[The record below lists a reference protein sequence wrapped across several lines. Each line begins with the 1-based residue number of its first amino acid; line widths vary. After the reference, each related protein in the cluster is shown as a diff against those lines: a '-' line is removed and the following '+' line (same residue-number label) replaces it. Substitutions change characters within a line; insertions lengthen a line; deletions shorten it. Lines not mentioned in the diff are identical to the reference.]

1 MSEYA
6 GTSFIVPDTTSA
18 LPPELE
24 GKMVFIT
31 GTLGARLFGVED
43 TYRKNG
49 SAVIPFK
56 PAELEVLNSLRNLD
70 PAFSRT
76 ARLVGSVLVA
86 TSPSFD
92 AMVSTAR
99 IKSVHLTDVL
109 ASLDSTS
116 RLKQSVDDKL
126 AGHTPNQKEQRALLS
141 HLYDVGRGL
150 RAQALEGKGGVVPD
164 TEDAADAPSP
174 EPEVE

>member
-1 MSEYA
+1 MSEYS

-31 GTLGARLFGVED
+31 GTLGTRLLGVED
-43 TYRKNG
+43 TYRKSG
-49 SAVIPFK
+49 SSVIPFK
-56 PAELEVLNSLRNLD
+56 PAELEVLTSLRNLD

-99 IKSVHLTDVL
+99 IKSVHLTEVL
-109 ASLDSTS
+109 ASLDSTA
-116 RLKQSVDDKL
+116 RLEQSVSDKL

-150 RAQALEGKGGVVPD
+150 RAQAAEQKGGAAAD
-164 TEDAADAPSP
+164 MDDANDAPSP
-174 EPEVE
+174 ESEVE